1 MGSRTGSVFREKPGV
16 GVFIGRAGKSGLS
29 PAANAQVRAFREV
42 GLWPIFLVDC
52 RMADT
57 SDNLINLFTP
67 AIEGMGYELV
77 GVEYLHKGG
86 SGGGGLL
93 RIYIDNPDGI
103 TLEDCSRVSHQVSGI
118 LDVEDPIRENYNLE
132 VSSPGLDR
140 PLFGRRD
147 FQRFAGNRV
156 TLKLRT
162 KISGQRRFKGELQG
176 IDDDDVLLA
185 VDDEVFRLPLDQIDK
200 ARLVPEF

>member
-1 MGSRTGSVFREKPGV
+1 
-16 GVFIGRAGKSGLS
+16 
-29 PAANAQVRAFREV
+29 
-42 GLWPIFLVDC
+42 
-52 RMADT
+52 MADT